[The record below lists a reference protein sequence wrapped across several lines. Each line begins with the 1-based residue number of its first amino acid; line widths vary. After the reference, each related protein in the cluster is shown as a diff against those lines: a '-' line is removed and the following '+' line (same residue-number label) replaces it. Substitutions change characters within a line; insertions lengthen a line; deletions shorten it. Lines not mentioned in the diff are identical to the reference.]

1 MGVII
6 RLVFPLIAYLC
17 VATVITV
24 VGGYGYLRY
33 NERLDNEHIF
43 QIISILHGIDL
54 EEIAKLQDESQAD
67 VPPEDMSYEQQQ
79 ERIQLAILNRQGKRV
94 DLKDLINLFE
104 SRFKQINAESG
115 HYKSFKNEVEL
126 YLKQRKAEA
135 IESGIVGVRVQ
146 LQSLDARKQAKPL
159 LIKMIE
165 DDRMDDVILLLNYMP
180 KRNRNDILATFT
192 SDEELDMIYNIE
204 KRMIKGD
211 PEREFIDNKLQ
222 ELDEGNQQRK

>member
-1 MGVII
+1 MGAIV

-17 VATVITV
+17 VATVITM

-33 NERLDNEHIF
+33 SDSLDNERMF
-43 QIISILHGIDL
+43 QILSILHGIDI
-54 EEIAKLQDESQAD
+54 EEIAELQEESQAD
-67 VPPEDMSYEQQQ
+67 VPPEGMSYEQQQ
-79 ERIQLAILNRQGKRV
+79 KRVQLAILNRQGKRV
-94 DLKDLINLFE
+94 DLKDLIDLFE
-104 SRFKQINAESG
+104 SRFKRVEAASG
-115 HYKSFKNEVEL
+115 HYESFKKEVAL

-146 LQSLDARKQAKPL
+146 LQSLDAKKQSKHL

-192 SDEELDMIYNIE
+192 SEEELDMIYEIQ

-211 PEREFIDNKLQ
+211 PERGYIDNKLQ
-222 ELDEGNQQRK
+222 EFDEGSQ